1 MSNDKPENEGL
12 PAQEPTEESSKAE
25 AKEEA
30 AAKKAPAKK
39 AAAKK
44 APAKKAAAK
53 KAAKKVAK
61 EETKDEAAEEKAAEK
76 TEAPEA
82 KEAAPKAEKQREEA
96 PKAKEKKE
104 SPKAEEKKDEKK
116 PVDASKGEAGSDEDK
131 AEENKEDTTVQD
143 LLDDGLGDIKIRRA
157 KGSKNVTHGIVHV
170 VATFNNT
177 KVTVTDQRGNVISW
191 SSAGK
196 CNFRGSRKSTAYAAQ
211 VVTQDATRA
220 AMAHGLK
227 EVEVHLKGPGLGRD
241 SAVRALQALGI
252 IIVSIVDKTPVP
264 HNGCRPPKRRRV

>member
-1 MSNDKPENEGL
+1 
-12 PAQEPTEESSKAE
+12 
-25 AKEEA
+25 
-30 AAKKAPAKK
+30 K

-82 KEAAPKAEKQREEA
+82 KEAAPKVEKQREEA

-104 SPKAEEKKDEKK
+104 STKAEEKKDEKK
-116 PVDASKGEAGSDEDK
+116 PADASKGEAGSDEDK